1 MTTLK
6 PQLNLEYEWL
16 QKGSITEVH
25 DTIIITR
32 SSHHTDKKRKPEFK
46 VFISNMLPLL
56 RDQALSVAT
65 IRHAM
70 ED

>member
-25 DTIIITR
+25 DKINITW
-32 SSHHTDKKRKPEFK
+32 SSHHADKKRDPEFNAFK
-46 VFISNMLPLL
+46 SNMLLLL
-56 RDQALSVAT
+56 RDQAHSVAT
-65 IRHAM
+65 IRHVK